1 MGIYAHSFYY
11 KERLPKV
18 DEIKKKFLEVTG
30 LQLGYHSI
38 VEVNDLATEHDDILY
53 AIMKAKE
60 EPVNRRPLGNPRFTC
75 EEFDTVYLDDY
86 VQPLSRSFSIVCGIR
101 TENMYFFNA
110 LIKTLLEL
118 GGFTYTY
125 YCHPPPADLAIDKH
139 LEPYHPHDREW
150 KRIKKWNEMCD
161 VEKAAFKGK
170 HS

>member
-18 DEIKKKFLEVTG
+18 KEIKKKFLEITG
-30 LQLGYHSI
+30 LQLDYHSI

-53 AIMKAKE
+53 AIMKVTE
-60 EPVNRRPLGNPRFTC
+60 ELKNPFPLGRPRFTC
-75 EEFDTVYLDDY
+75 QDFETVYLDEY
-86 VQPLSRSFSIVCGIR
+86 MQPESRSFSIICGIR

-110 LIKTLLEL
+110 LIKTFLEL

-125 YCHPPPADLAIDKH
+125 YCHPPPENLDIDKH
-139 LEPYHPHDREW
+139 LEPYNPHEREW
-150 KRIKKWNEMCD
+150 KRIKKWKEMCD